1 MNKRGQFFIVAAMIV
16 VSVMAGLSGVVNYAR
31 ASEGDE
37 KVYDLSKEI
46 DFETKRVVD
55 WGVFNREELNQL
67 TTGFLDKYSEYIGE
81 DDAIFIFGDEN
92 ELNALHF
99 TLEGV
104 GSVGLDT
111 NENGPPKKIEI
122 NRRTKEEAEISL
134 SQGRRSGE
142 RKVSVIIDGSQYSFN
157 LKDEQE
163 NFFFIIKKVKGDEE
177 YVVSR

>member
-1 MNKRGQFFIVAAMIV
+1 MNKRGQFFIVVAMII
-16 VSVMAGLSGVVNYAR
+16 VSVIAGLSGVVNYAES
-31 ASEGDE
+31 SEGDE

-55 WGVFNREELNQL
+55 WGVFNEEELEQL
-67 TTGFLDKYSEYIGE
+67 TSGFLEEYSEYIGE

-104 GSVGLDT
+104 GSVGLET
-111 NENGPPKKIEI
+111 GENSPPKRIDI
-122 NRRTKEEAEISL
+122 NRRTKEEAEVRVS
-134 SQGRRSGE
+134 SGRRSGE
-142 RKVSVIIDGSQYSFN
+142 RKVSVIIDEKDYSFN
-157 LKDEQE
+157 LKDEQK
-163 NFFFIIKKVKGDEE
+163 NFYFIIKKIKGDEE